1 MEKET
6 QPQTLTVQH
15 KSLQRLNL
23 SGAGVGNL
31 SGAGVGQHCPEYSPT
46 SFQKKKKRKREKD
59 DKIEAV

>member
-46 SFQKKKKRKREKD
+46 SFQKKKEKG
-59 DKIEAV
+59 ER